1 MQGGKLDN
9 YGTPS
14 LVDLGREYAGDGAT
28 NEVAPLTPAQNRWQ
42 QAILN
47 LSGQPANFDADNL
60 LTNEWSTAQP
70 LDVLYDE
77 TVEPRG
83 SYIGIGAFQNF
94 TYAGALNVAQAI
106 ILDIRPANI
115 AYFMLMI
122 DLLQQSATPDTFIS
136 QLFCRPACKAP
147 NGPWTTIPSEE
158 EVSKFLQSL
167 RETNFDRSFM
177 KAQITRMD
185 ELAHSLIDT
194 RFSAYISSGWAAAFM
209 RFCIEFY
216 ARFGTDLTYLTWG
229 LGITDRHPTMAHL
242 IQARSPRQRRPTFF
256 LSPQLYKRVR
266 DLAVGWNIIPIIG
279 DLRDPELAQRLSS
292 WNDQVA
298 PVRGIYT
305 SNVEN
310 YLVTRGS
317 WANYYN
323 FMRALKQLTLA
334 DDAVIIKAFFQYDAK
349 RHPLQIQGYHDC
361 VFAHRV
367 SDLLHM
373 FDQDKLREPE
383 DIFLKVPYI
392 DPAL

>member
-1 MQGGKLDN
+1 
-9 YGTPS
+9 
-14 LVDLGREYAGDGAT
+14 
-28 NEVAPLTPAQNRWQ
+28 
-42 QAILN
+42 
-47 LSGQPANFDADNL
+47 
-60 LTNEWSTAQP
+60 
-70 LDVLYDE
+70 
-77 TVEPRG
+77 
-83 SYIGIGAFQNF
+83 
-94 TYAGALNVAQAI
+94 
-106 ILDIRPANI
+106 
-115 AYFMLMI
+115 
-122 DLLQQSATPDTFIS
+122 
-136 QLFCRPACKAP
+136 
-147 NGPWTTIPSEE
+147 
-158 EVSKFLQSL
+158 
-167 RETNFDRSFM
+167 M

-194 RFSAYISSGWAAAFM
+194 RFSAYISPGWAAAFM

-242 IQARSPRQRRPTFF
+242 IQARSPRQRQPTFF

-266 DLAVGWNIIPIIG
+266 DLAVGWSIIPIIG

-334 DDAVIIKAFFQYDAK
+334 DDAVIIKAFFQYDTK

-361 VFAHRV
+361 VFAQRV

-392 DPAL
+392 DPAP